1 MSKLLSLAV
10 FLACGPSR
18 ALIHKEGARAARPH
32 QHASSIRFLS
42 LIGNEGSG
50 HHSLT
55 PAIHQILGIAG
66 GHDDQMRISEHRAHS
81 FAVMNG
87 TQETNESQVF
97 MFNGEETGQL
107 LTAFL
112 AEDRRGFKRALQ
124 TYRQNTLLQQEY
136 SFPTGFEERQPT
148 DKIYDLTKLYRMLR
162 EAGVSRKAVIKYERD
177 QTDRA
182 ESMFHRFPWLFK
194 HGLAES
200 KNSQRSFQRH
210 IERGL
215 KQVEK
220 MHVPVLRVSMHE
232 LNHTCPSF
240 VHRVSGF
247 LMQNDLISHD
257 RSEQHLVNQVC
268 RLLASTN
275 LVHLS

>member
-148 DKIYDLTKLYRMLR
+148 DKIYDLTQLYRMLR

-268 RLLASTN
+268 R
-275 LVHLS
+275 